1 MNNFDIEA
9 EAKDEN
15 ALSDLLKVLEGEVVT
30 LTITDNNGNQKEVE
44 AMVKDGKLKLLIEP
58 R

>member
-9 EAKDEN
+9 EVKDEN

-44 AMVKDGKLKLLIEP
+44 ALVKDGKLKLLIEP

>member
-1 MNNFDIEA
+1 MNKYDIEA

-30 LTITDNNGNQKEVE
+30 VTITDNNGNQKEVE
-44 AMVKDGKLKLLIEP
+44 ALVKEGKLKLLREL

>member
-1 MNNFDIEA
+1 MNKYDIEV

-30 LTITDNNGNQKEVE
+30 VTITDNNGNQKEVE
-44 AMVKDGKLKLLIEP
+44 ALVKDGKLKLLREL

>member
-1 MNNFDIEA
+1 MNKYDIEA

-30 LTITDNNGNQKEVE
+30 VTITDNNGNQKEVE
-44 AMVKDGKLKLLIEP
+44 ALVKDGKLKLLIEL

>member
-1 MNNFDIEA
+1 MSKYDIEA

-30 LTITDNNGNQKEVE
+30 VTITDNNGNQKEVE
-44 AMVKDGKLKLLIEP
+44 ALVKDGKLKLLREL

>member
-1 MNNFDIEA
+1 MNKYDIEA

-30 LTITDNNGNQKEVE
+30 VTITDNNGNQKEVE
-44 AMVKDGKLKLLIEP
+44 ALVKDGKLKLLREL

>member
-1 MNNFDIEA
+1 MNKYDIEA

-44 AMVKDGKLKLLIEP
+44 ALVKDGKLKLLRELH
-58 R
+58 

>member
-1 MNNFDIEA
+1 MNKYDIEA

-15 ALSDLLKVLEGEVVT
+15 ALCDLLKVLEGEVLTV
-30 LTITDNNGNQKEVE
+30 TITDNNGNQKEVE
-44 AMVKDGKLKLLIEP
+44 ALVKDGKLKLLREL

>member
-9 EAKDEN
+9 EAKDKN

-30 LTITDNNGNQKEVE
+30 VTITDNNGNQKEVE
-44 AMVKDGKLKLLIEP
+44 ALVKDGKLKLLREP

>member
-1 MNNFDIEA
+1 MNKYDIEA

-30 LTITDNNGNQKEVE
+30 VTITDNNGNQKEVE
-44 AMVKDGKLKLLIEP
+44 ALVKDGKLKLLREP

>member
-1 MNNFDIEA
+1 MNKYDIEV

-44 AMVKDGKLKLLIEP
+44 AMVKDGKLKLLREL

>member
-1 MNNFDIEA
+1 MNKYDIEA

-30 LTITDNNGNQKEVE
+30 VTITDNNGNQKEVE
-44 AMVKDGKLKLLIEP
+44 ALVKDGKLKLLRELH
-58 R
+58 

>member
-1 MNNFDIEA
+1 MNKYDIEA

-44 AMVKDGKLKLLIEP
+44 AMVKDGKLKLLREP

>member
-1 MNNFDIEA
+1 MNKYDIEA

-44 AMVKDGKLKLLIEP
+44 ALVKDGKLKLLREL